1 MALTLQKGRLQFGQ
15 MKQDAQGCWLAG
27 HEANILTQDLST
39 QARVIHFGEAGGARH
54 REFYL

>member
-39 QARVIHFGEAGGARH
+39 QAQVIHFGEAGSARH
-54 REFYL
+54 